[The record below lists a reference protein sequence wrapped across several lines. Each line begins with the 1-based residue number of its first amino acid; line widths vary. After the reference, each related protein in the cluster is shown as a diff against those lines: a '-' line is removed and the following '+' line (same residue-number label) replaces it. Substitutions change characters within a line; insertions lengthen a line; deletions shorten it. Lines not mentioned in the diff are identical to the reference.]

1 MVYSA
6 RIQRKK
12 DDVMK
17 TIFLAGPMRGF
28 SDAEGRK
35 KTLGWREEAK
45 EMLSS
50 HFIVKHAYRG
60 REEKETFPDPKGA
73 IIRDKQDVL
82 SADIIIVNDTIPG
95 ASMIG
100 TAMEV
105 LFAFLNNKTIIVFGD
120 AHKGDY
126 WLDYHATMRVS
137 DMQEAIQICKKLFN
151 E

>member
-1 MVYSA
+1 
-6 RIQRKK
+6 
-12 DDVMK
+12 MK

-35 KTLGWREEAK
+35 KTLEWREEAK
-45 EMLSS
+45 RILSG

-60 REEKETFPDPKGA
+60 REKGEAFSDPKGA
-73 IIRDKQDVL
+73 IMRDKQDVL
-82 SADIIIVNDTIPG
+82 NADIIIVNDTIPG

-100 TAMEV
+100 TSMEV
-105 LFAFLNNKTIIVFGD
+105 LFAFLHNKTIIVFGD

-126 WLDYHATMRVS
+126 WLAYHATMRVK
-137 DMQEAIQICKKLFN
+137 DMDEAIRICKDLFY

>member
-1 MVYSA
+1 
-6 RIQRKK
+6 
-12 DDVMK
+12 MK

-35 KTLGWREEAK
+35 ITLEWK
-45 EMLSS
+45 KKKKKILSS

-60 REEKETFPDPKGA
+60 RENGETFSDSKGA
-73 IIRDKQDVL
+73 IMRDKQDVL
-82 SADIIIVNDTIPG
+82 NADIIIVNDTISG

-100 TAMEV
+100 TSMEV
-105 LFAFLNNKTIIVFGD
+105 LFAFLHNKTIIVFGD

-126 WLDYHATMRVS
+126 WLDYHATMRVKHM
-137 DMQEAIQICKKLFN
+137 DEAIRICKDLFY